1 MKDARDELV
10 RIDAQGVAHPIG
22 VVASQRMR
30 ARAGA
35 FRLLPAPAHVAF
47 LRYTGEDGRRDVEDG
62 AVVRLAGEIT
72 APAALCDVLALVA
85 QTGWRGEL
93 AVLDGEIS
101 RSIFFDSGKIV
112 GAVTTREEERLGAVL
127 YKYGALDDDALA
139 RVRQSHTAGKR
150 FGECAVELGV
160 LTQEQI
166 YFYIG
171 KQVEEVVFAALTV
184 GDGTFFFL
192 DGFDE
197 ARLASRHAVSA
208 NALLMD
214 GVTRLDELRYFRQ
227 KIPTNDYVPVHA
239 EGRAAPGAEFAAV
252 WQAVDGKRNIEELGR
267 VTGLGEFETTKHV
280 YALLQSKHLQL
291 LPPRLSG
298 GPVALVESANA
309 ALRSLLTAADAT
321 HKGEEVR
328 ASMAS
333 FAVGAGVYDILF
345 RGAGPDQAGSLDAE
359 RVAEN
364 AVLVASGADAENV
377 LKQMLYEYVS
387 FALFSAGAALPELEA
402 SLKKQIAPVLTQ
414 LGPVG

>member
-35 FRLLPAPAHVAF
+35 YRILPAPAHVAF
-47 LRYTGEDGRRDVEDG
+47 LRYTGEDGRRDAEDG
-62 AVVRLAGEIT
+62 AVVRLAGEVT
-72 APAALCDVLALVA
+72 APAALCDVLALLA

-93 AVLDGEIS
+93 VVLDGETS
-101 RSIFFDSGKIV
+101 RSIFFDAGKIV
-112 GAVTTREEERLGAVL
+112 GAVTTRAEERLGAVL
-127 YKYGALDDDALA
+127 YKYGAVSDEQLA
-139 RVRQSHTAGKR
+139 RVQSSHAAGKR

-160 LTQEQI
+160 LTQEQV

-227 KIPTNDYVPVHA
+227 KIPTSDYLPLHA
-239 EGRAAPGAEFAAV
+239 EGRAAPAEFEAL
-252 WQAVDGKRNIEELGR
+252 WQAVDGRRNIEELGR
-267 VTGLGEFETTKHV
+267 VTGLGEFETTKQV

-291 LPPRLSG
+291 VPPRLSG
-298 GPVALVESANA
+298 GPAALVESANA
-309 ALRSLLTAADAT
+309 ALRSLLAAADAA
-321 HKGEEVR
+321 HKGEDVR

-345 RGAGPDQAGSLDAE
+345 RGAGPDAMGSLDAA

-364 AVLVASGADAENV
+364 AVIIASGTDAENV

-402 SLKKQIAPVLTQ
+402 SLKKQLAPVLTQ